1 MIKSAVGAL
10 RVAATSLHPQC
21 PQLSPGTQHGSGI
34 AEVPA
39 EEEVES
45 GDVVEEPP
53 LPQRGAEDPRGEVF
67 PQHQDVISEVEEVFR
82 GLSAL
87 SDFPPQW

>member
-1 MIKSAVGAL
+1 MIKSAIGSL
-10 RVAATSLHPQC
+10 KVAATSHRAEL
-21 PQLSPGTQHGSGI
+21 PQLPPGTQHGPGI

-53 LPQRGAEDPRGEVF
+53 LPQRGAEDPRGRF
-67 PQHQDVISEVEEVFR
+67 FRSIRMLFRKLRKVFR